1 MGGLFA
7 FLKFRIL
14 AKSQDPVSFKVPI
27 GYGLGFYPDQLGRN
41 TGPWGLYSNNG
52 NTLLYS

>member
-1 MGGLFA
+1 MDGLFA

-14 AKSQDPVSFKVPI
+14 AKSQGPVSFKVPI